1 MRYLDQQEF
10 NFEKRKHPV
19 IKRSQETRPKGM
31 LAETG
36 EKPLIIASRINI
48 WAPFIMLN
56 GQ

>member
-1 MRYLDQQEF
+1 MRYLDRQEF

-19 IKRSQETRPKGM
+19 IKRFWETRPKGM

-48 WAPFIMLN
+48 
-56 GQ
+56 